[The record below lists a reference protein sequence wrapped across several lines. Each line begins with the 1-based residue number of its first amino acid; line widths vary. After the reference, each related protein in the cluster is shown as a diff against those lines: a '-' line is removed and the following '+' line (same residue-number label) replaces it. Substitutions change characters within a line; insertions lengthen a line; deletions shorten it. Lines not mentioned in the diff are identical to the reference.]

1 MKISDEERR
10 KVARKL
16 RSLDESIGGVP
27 LMCTKQEHNA
37 MALRAIRAVV
47 GKGDVFQLAALA
59 LAVVLLAA
67 LAIYWNKKTGG
78 DAHGNR
84 SAD

>member
-1 MKISDEERR
+1 M
-10 KVARKL
+10 
-16 RSLDESIGGVP
+16 SLTFC
-27 LMCTKQEHNA
+27 LM
-37 MALRAIRAVV
+37 L
-47 GKGDVFQLAALA
+47 LAALA
-59 LAVVLLAA
+59 LSVVLLAA

>member
-1 MKISDEERR
+1 M
-10 KVARKL
+10 
-16 RSLDESIGGVP
+16 SLTFYMM
-27 LMCTKQEHNA
+27 L
-37 MALRAIRAVV
+37 
-47 GKGDVFQLAALA
+47 LAAIA

-67 LAIYWNKKTGG
+67 LAIYWYAEAMEWMRIARAIHLNPGKKTGD